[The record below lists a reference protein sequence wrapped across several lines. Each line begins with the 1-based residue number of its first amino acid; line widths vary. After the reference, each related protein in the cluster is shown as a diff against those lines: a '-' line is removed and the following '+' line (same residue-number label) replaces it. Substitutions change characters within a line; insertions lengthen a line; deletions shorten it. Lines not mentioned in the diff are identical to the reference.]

1 MLTLIGKQM
10 EPGLAAELVDEVDEV
25 KRLEVFGIW

>member
-1 MLTLIGKQM
+1 M